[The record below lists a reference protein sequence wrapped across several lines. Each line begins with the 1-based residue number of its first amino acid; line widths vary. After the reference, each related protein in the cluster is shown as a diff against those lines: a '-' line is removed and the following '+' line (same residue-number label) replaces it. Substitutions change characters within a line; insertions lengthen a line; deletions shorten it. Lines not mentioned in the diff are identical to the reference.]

1 MVGFGF
7 NNVVSSQKIICEG
20 MIFMRKIEISNQ
32 LADQLNFKNLRG
44 LKMSISRTFGKGT
57 IQDNQV
63 EVDRAIKSC

>member
-1 MVGFGF
+1 
-7 NNVVSSQKIICEG
+7 
-20 MIFMRKIEISNQ
+20 MRKIEISNQ